1 MEERGNFG
9 SKLGIIFATAG
20 SAVGLGNIWRFPTEA
35 GNNGGGAFLLVY
47 ILCVVLM
54 GVPLMV
60 AEFAVGRH
68 SRANTG
74 SAFRILSKRRSWGLL
89 GKMEVLA
96 AFLILAYYSVV
107 AGWTLYYAF
116 QSLLNRF
123 NVMARQGD
131 SSVFADNFNSFVSDP
146 WLPLLCLAAFLFAT
160 HFVVVRGVKS
170 GIERSSK
177 ILMPFLFHL
186 KVVLVVCALTKTGAA
201 KKLEFF
207 FTPDFSK
214 IDSGVVMSAMAQAF
228 YSLSLGM
235 GCMCTYASY
244 FKRDANITKT
254 AFTVGLMDMSVA
266 VMAGIVIF
274 PAVFSVPGL
283 EPDAGPSLVFIALP
297 NVFQMAMGGI
307 PAMAYV
313 CSLAFYVLLVVAT
326 LTSTISLHEVVT
338 AYLSETR
345 NMPRRRAA
353 WYVTGGSLVLGIFCS
368 LSLGV
373 LSGMTVAG
381 MTIFD
386 LFDYVTAKIM
396 LLAAGFLTSVFVGW
410 VLKPHAL
417 ANELTNWGTLK
428 LRCFSVLVFMLR
440 YVEPLINAELFLD
453 GLGLLNIL

>member
-1 MEERGNFG
+1 
-9 SKLGIIFATAG
+9 
-20 SAVGLGNIWRFPTEA
+20 
-35 GNNGGGAFLLVY
+35 
-47 ILCVVLM
+47 
-54 GVPLMV
+54 
-60 AEFAVGRH
+60 
-68 SRANTG
+68 
-74 SAFRILSKRRSWGLL
+74 
-89 GKMEVLA
+89 
-96 AFLILAYYSVV
+96 
-107 AGWTLYYAF
+107 
-116 QSLLNRF
+116 
-123 NVMARQGD
+123 MARQGD

-177 ILMPFLFHL
+177 ILMPFLFL
-186 KVVLVVCALTKTGAA
+186 LMVVLVVCALTTPGAA
-201 KKLEFF
+201 KGLEFF

-440 YVEPLINAELFLD
+440 YVVPLIIAGVFLD

>member
-107 AGWTLYYAF
+107 AGWTLFYTW
-116 QSLLNRF
+116 QSLFNRF

-177 ILMPFLFHL
+177 ILMPFLFL
-186 KVVLVVCALTKTGAA
+186 LMVVLVVCALTTPGAA
-201 KKLEFF
+201 KGLEFF

-353 WYVTGGSLVLGIFCS
+353 WYVTGGSLAPGIFGS
-368 LSLGV
+368 LSLGAV
-373 LSGMTVAG
+373 SGMTVAG

-440 YVEPLINAELFLD
+440 YVVPLIIAGVFLD